1 MAIDSLS
8 LEDLRAAA
16 AEIDQCAY
24 NHEQWFD
31 ALIGTLVCGL
41 PPSEGDLR
49 EDAHHRCRL
58 GQWYF
63 SGNGVTTA
71 LSKRPGFREM
81 GVEHERMHSHARNM
95 LRALAAH
102 EGVPHKEYQLFVGA
116 LKNLRMEIATL
127 RQDIDDTLYAIDPLT
142 GIPGRTH
149 MLSQLREHQ
158 ALVERGIQTCC
169 LAMMDLDN
177 FKVVNDQFGHPAG
190 NRVLI
195 SFARHIGQNLRPYDA
210 VFRYGGEE
218 FLIVLPD
225 TTDGDGL
232 AVIRRLCTTLADVPQ
247 FVGVD
252 DPIHVTASFG
262 IAGLRPGVAV
272 ERSIDRADRA
282 LYTAKTAG
290 KNCCALWEE
299 SMDADT

>member
-16 AEIDQCAY
+16 AEIDRCAY

-41 PPSEGDLR
+41 PPDEGDLCK
-49 EDAHHRCRL
+49 DAHHHCRL

-63 SGNGVTTA
+63 SGNNVTAA
-71 LSKRPGFREM
+71 LAKRPGFREL
-81 GVEHERMHSHARNM
+81 GVEHERMHTHARHM
-95 LRALAAH
+95 LNALATDN
-102 EGVPHKEYQLFVGA
+102 GVPHKEYQQFIIA
-116 LKNLRMEIATL
+116 LKKLRMEIATL

-158 ALVERGIQTCC
+158 ALVDRGIQTCC

-177 FKVVNDQFGHPAG
+177 FKVVNDRFGHPAG
-190 NRVLI
+190 DRVLA
-195 SFARHIGQNLRPYDA
+195 SFAHHIGQNLRPYDA
-210 VFRYGGEE
+210 VYRYGGEE

-225 TTDGDGL
+225 TPCSDGL
-232 AVIRRLCTTLADVPQ
+232 AVITRLRAALSKLPQ
-247 FVGVD
+247 LVGAD
-252 DPIHVTASFG
+252 DPVFVTASFG
-262 IAGLRPGVAV
+262 LAGLQAGVPV
-272 ERSIDRADRA
+272 EGAIDRADTA
-282 LYTAKTAG
+282 LYAAKAAG
-290 KNCCALWEE
+290 KNRCLAWDL
-299 SMDADT
+299 SMDTDA

>member
-8 LEDLRAAA
+8 LENLRAAA
-16 AEIDQCAY
+16 AEIDRCAY

-41 PPSEGDLR
+41 PPDERDLCD
-49 EDAHHRCRL
+49 DAHHRCRL

-63 SGNGVTTA
+63 SGNTVITA
-71 LSKRPGFREM
+71 LSKRPGFREL
-81 GVEHERMHSHARNM
+81 GVEHERMHTHARNM
-95 LRALAAH
+95 LRALADGQ
-102 EGVPHKEYQLFVGA
+102 EIPHREYQAFVSA

-149 MLSQLREHQ
+149 MLSRLREHQ

-177 FKVVNDQFGHPAG
+177 FKIVNDRFGHPAG
-190 NRVLI
+190 DRVLV
-195 SFARHIGQNLRPYDA
+195 SFARHIAQNLRPYDA
-210 VFRYGGEE
+210 AFRYGGEE
-218 FLIVLPD
+218 FLILLPE
-225 TTDGDGL
+225 TTCGDGL
-232 AVIRRLCTTLADVPQ
+232 AVIKRLGAALAEVPQ
-247 FVGVD
+247 FVGAD

-262 IAGLRPGVAV
+262 LTGLQPDVPV

-282 LYTAKTAG
+282 LYAAKAAG
-290 KNCCALWEE
+290 KNCCVLWDG
-299 SMDADT
+299 SMETDT